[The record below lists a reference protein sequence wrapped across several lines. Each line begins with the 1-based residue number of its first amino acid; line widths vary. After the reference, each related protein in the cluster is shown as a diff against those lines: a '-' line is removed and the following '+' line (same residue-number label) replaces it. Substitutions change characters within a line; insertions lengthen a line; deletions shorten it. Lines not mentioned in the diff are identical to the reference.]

1 MCFYHPWPFFQIHGT
16 ARAFKRNIR
25 HGLDMNQK
33 QSIEIPTQKLR
44 KKNVFCLQAATDL
57 EDTGNKNHNDK
68 TFSLR
73 KRKCNQVQQKLRDK
87 EKTKSN
93 THAFLSRSRTI
104 HSSLSYAKDSKCTT
118 CETSQL
124 VSLSLHVPTSW
135 RCHLLCEVSF
145 SIFFDIHHSN
155 FYKVVTPIDR
165 HHLPQFSLEKRLS
178 STRAKC

>member
-1 MCFYHPWPFFQIHGT
+1 MNETLSFFQIHGT
-16 ARAFKRNIR
+16 ASAFKRNIR

-33 QSIEIPTQKLR
+33 QNIEIPTQKLR
-44 KKNVFCLQAATDL
+44 KNVCFLLAGCEGSWRYWQY
-57 EDTGNKNHNDK
+57 KNHNDK

-73 KRKCNQVQQKLRDK
+73 KRKHNQVQQKLREK
-87 EKTKSN
+87 EKTRGN

-104 HSSLSYAKDSKCTT
+104 HSSLSCAKDSKYTT

-145 SIFFDIHHSN
+145 SIFCDTHHSD
-155 FYKVVTPIDR
+155 FYRVVTPTDR
-165 HHLPQFSLEKRLS
+165 HHLPQC
-178 STRAKC
+178 T

>member
-87 EKTKSN
+87 EKQKATRMHSCPEAELFIAHYHTRKIRNAPLVRLHNSYRSHCMFQHHGAAIYCVKS
-93 THAFLSRSRTI
+93 HFQS
-104 HSSLSYAKDSKCTT
+104 
-118 CETSQL
+118 
-124 VSLSLHVPTSW
+124 
-135 RCHLLCEVSF
+135 
-145 SIFFDIHHSN
+145 
-155 FYKVVTPIDR
+155 
-165 HHLPQFSLEKRLS
+165 S
-178 STRAKC
+178 STFIIQISTKL